1 MSADTIDREPPA
13 PRRRGRRPKEGQT
26 FETAVL
32 VRMSERQRHQLTALG
47 GCDWVRRQI
56 DVCTSPDSDPAI
68 LPGFG
73 GWARPETRWPVPL
86 AEARVQAGFPSPA
99 ENYERRDIDL
109 NRLLVEN
116 PASTYLL
123 RVQGDSMIDA
133 GIAEDDLLVVDR
145 SRQPKRGDIV
155 VMQVDNEFTVK
166 RLEHD
171 DKGRPYLH
179 AENHSGR
186 YPDIHPGDAEEWRC
200 FGVVRFALKSL

>member
-1 MSADTIDREPPA
+1 MSADTIDRQPPA

-56 DVCTSPDSDPAI
+56 DVCTS
-68 LPGFG
+68 
-73 GWARPETRWPVPL
+73 PETRWPVPL